1 MSALGSVIGGAETVI
16 GALLDVAGPDATR
29 VAYVGWQDGPI
40 DDLDVLASGDR
51 ELVLAEQPT
60 YDPTVGHAHRET
72 VASRKRSGPGTVTL
86 VHHAEAV
93 ARVEGK
99 RQVEWRC
106 PVEVG
111 WKRGWITSN
120 TSPGP
125 PSTVAPA
132 ARRRPHGAGTGHVID
147 TRTLTETAVELIEA
161 AFGVPGAEVQE

>member
-1 MSALGSVIGGAETVI
+1 MIR
-16 GALLDVAGPDATR
+16 ALLDVAGPDGTL

-40 DDLDVLASGDR
+40 DDLDVLAPGDR

-60 YDPTVGHAHRET
+60 YDPTVGHARRET

-99 RQVEWRC
+99 RQVECAAPSRSA
-106 PVEVG
+106 G
-111 WKRGWITSN
+111 SGDGSRRILH
-120 TSPGP
+120 PGRP
-125 PSTVAPA
+125 RPW
-132 ARRRPHGAGTGHVID
+132 RRPHGAGTGHVID

>member
-16 GALLDVAGPDATR
+16 RALLDVAGPDATR

-60 YDPTVGHAHRET
+60 YDPTVGHARRET

-120 TSPGP
+120 TSPGRP
-125 PSTVAPA
+125 RPW
-132 ARRRPHGAGTGHVID
+132 RRPHGAGTGHVID